1 MSDQPVSTLTA
12 PGDKSAEGRQPLFPI
27 AHSWKVAGIGAT
39 VMVLLALLGVGL
51 TSTGSSAAAPFWVAL
66 VPVYGVVCVMTAYAR
81 VRHAGESAG
90 PRVTKQVL
98 HWLGIAVA
106 LLLDFVIRGSGE
118 ETSMAAGMNA
128 LLLLALG
135 CYLAGIHL
143 DWLFVPV
150 GLLLT
155 LALVCVAKA
164 DQYLWLVFVVGGLAI
179 VGLFFVMRW
188 QRRVQT
194 RKALAAASH

>member
-1 MSDQPVSTLTA
+1 
-12 PGDKSAEGRQPLFPI
+12 
-27 AHSWKVAGIGAT
+27 
-39 VMVLLALLGVGL
+39 
-51 TSTGSSAAAPFWVAL
+51 
-66 VPVYGVVCVMTAYAR
+66 
-81 VRHAGESAG
+81 
-90 PRVTKQVL
+90 
-98 HWLGIAVA
+98 
-106 LLLDFVIRGSGE
+106 
-118 ETSMAAGMNA
+118 MAAGMNA

-179 VGLFFVMRW
+179 VGLFFAMRW
-188 QRRVQT
+188 LNRAHT
-194 RKALAAASH
+194 RKSLEAASHSVPAGS